1 MYKNYFFVAWRN
13 LIKNKS
19 FSFINISGLA
29 IGISVCLLLMLFVR
43 SEFSY
48 DRFHEK
54 ADRIY
59 RAWLHEVYEG
69 QTFTNTQTPIPLG
82 PVLKENLP
90 DIESFCRIYN
100 FNSLLEYQGNRFN
113 ESVNMVDTS
122 FFSVFD
128 FDLSEG
134 EPAQA
139 FPNSNSIVISEG
151 VEEKYFGS
159 GKGMGKTLELQLG
172 QTKVLFTV
180 TAISRETPVESSIR
194 FDLLIPHS
202 NEHYLF
208 SERAR
213 TRAWTNVFEETYV
226 LLGKDKTGPEV
237 EIQIPELIKRLTG
250 DQYVEGQYNIHL
262 QPITDIHLNNNLP
275 AGNSPVSDPRY
286 AYILSII
293 GVLILLIACINFVTL
308 SLGRSAERSLEVG
321 VRKVLGAV
329 RGQLIRQYWG
339 EALMVTLISL
349 VIAIGLSYL
358 LLDPFNQ
365 LANRQLTLTM
375 DGFTVMFLLALV
387 ILVGLISGVYPA
399 VVLSSF
405 LPVKVLK
412 SRTPGGLRIGFFR
425 KSLVAGQFFSAIV
438 LIAGTLVMW
447 QQFRFIRNTNLGYDK
462 EYIVVV
468 PTNKSRAE
476 GKDLAE
482 RFKNKLKSN
491 PQVAGS
497 TINLFSFAQPGW
509 VNIGYEDDQRLYRNF
524 RMNAIDADFIGTMGL
539 ELAQGRAFSA
549 DNPADLAG
557 SMVVNERLVKEYGWD
572 DPIGKKLPGRFNQQ
586 IIGVV
591 KDFHFESLHSPI
603 QPLVL
608 VMQPDSILRAAND
621 VGFAFSPQPRI
632 NVRLKAGSLLE
643 QIQALKKNWQEVA
656 GDQEFEYTFLDE
668 ALDNMYQNEQRIS
681 SMVSWASLLSI
692 FIASL
697 GLFGLITLSVS
708 RRVKEIGIRK
718 VLGADVKGIVIL
730 LSKDFTGLLLVA
742 MMIAAPV
749 AWWALD
755 KWLQGFAYRIRL
767 QAWVFL
773 SAGLLVYLIAWITMS
788 IQAVRAAKSNPVKS
802 LRTE

>member
-1 MYKNYFFVAWRN
+1 MYKNYLFVAWRN

-29 IGISVCLLLMLFVR
+29 IGLSVCLLLMLFVR

-90 DIESFCRIYN
+90 DIEQYCRVLA
-100 FNSLLEYQGNRFN
+100 FNTLVEYQGSRFN
-113 ESVNMVDTS
+113 ESVNMVDTP
-122 FFSVFD
+122 FFNVFD
-128 FDLSEG
+128 FNLKEG
-134 EPAQA
+134 NPANA

-151 VEEKYFGS
+151 MEEKYFGS
-159 GKGMGKTLELQLG
+159 GKGMGKTLELQLD

-180 TAISRETPVESSIR
+180 SAISRETPLESSIR
-194 FDLLIPHS
+194 FDLLIPHA
-202 NEHYLF
+202 NDHYMF
-208 SERAR
+208 NERAR
-213 TRAWTNVFEETYV
+213 TRGWTNVFEETYV
-226 LLGKDKTGPEV
+226 LLGKDKTGPVV
-237 EIQIPELIKRLTG
+237 EAQIPALTKRLMG
-250 DQYVEGQYNIHL
+250 DQYVEGQYNIYL
-262 QPITDIHLNNNLP
+262 QPITDIHLNNKLP
-275 AGNSPVSDPRY
+275 AGNSPVSDPMY
-286 AYILSII
+286 AYILSFI

-308 SLGRSAERSLEVG
+308 SLGRSAARSLEVG
-321 VRKVLGAV
+321 VRKVLGAK

-358 LLDPFNQ
+358 LLGPFNQ
-365 LANRQLTLTM
+365 LANRQLTLSF
-375 DGFTVMFLLALV
+375 DGFTVLFLLALV

-412 SRTPGGLRIGFFR
+412 SRMPDGFRIGFFR

-447 QQFRFIRNTNLGYDK
+447 QQFRYIRHTNLGYDK
-462 EYIVVV
+462 EYLVVI

-476 GKDLAE
+476 GKALAE
-482 RFKNKLKSN
+482 RFKNKLKNN
-491 PQVAGS
+491 PQVVGS

-509 VNIGYEDDQRLYRNF
+509 MNIGYEDDQSVYRNF
-524 RMNAIDADFIGTMGL
+524 RMNAIDADFTGTMGL

-557 SMVVNERLVKEYGWD
+557 SMLVNERLVKEYGWD

-608 VMQPDSILRAAND
+608 VMQPDSIMRAAND

-632 NVRLKAGSLLE
+632 NVRLKAGALKE
-643 QIQALKKNWQEVA
+643 QIQGLKQNWQEVA

-668 ALDNMYQNEQRIS
+668 ALDNMYKNEQRIS

-697 GLFGLITLSVS
+697 GLFGLITLSVG
-708 RRVKEIGIRK
+708 RRIKEIGIRK
-718 VLGADVKGIVIL
+718 VLGADVKGIVVL

-742 MMIAAPV
+742 MLIAAPV

-767 QAWVFL
+767 QGWVFL
-773 SAGLLVYLIAWITMS
+773 LAGVLVFLIAWITMS

>member
-1 MYKNYFFVAWRN
+1 MFKNYLFVAWRN

-29 IGISVCLLLMLFVR
+29 IGLSVCLLLMLFVR

-90 DIESFCRIYN
+90 DIESFCRVYS
-100 FNSLLEYQGNRFN
+100 FNSLLQYQENRFN

-134 EPAQA
+134 DPVQA

-151 VEEKYFGS
+151 MEEKYFGS

-202 NEHYLF
+202 NDHYLF

-237 EIQIPELIKRLTG
+237 EIQIPALIKRLMG

-262 QPITDIHLNNNLP
+262 QPITDIHLNNKLP

-308 SLGRSAERSLEVG
+308 SLGRSAARSLEVG

-405 LPVKVLK
+405 LPVRVLK
-412 SRTPGGLRIGFFR
+412 SRTPGGLGIGFFR

-549 DNPADLAG
+549 DNPADLTG

-572 DPIGKKLPGRFNQQ
+572 DPIGKKLPGRFSQQ

-632 NVRLKAGSLLE
+632 NVRLKAGSLQE
-643 QIQALKKNWQEVA
+643 QIQALKQNWQEVA

-668 ALDNMYQNEQRIS
+668 ALDNMYKNEQRIS

-773 SAGLLVYLIAWITMS
+773 SAGLLVFLIAWITMS